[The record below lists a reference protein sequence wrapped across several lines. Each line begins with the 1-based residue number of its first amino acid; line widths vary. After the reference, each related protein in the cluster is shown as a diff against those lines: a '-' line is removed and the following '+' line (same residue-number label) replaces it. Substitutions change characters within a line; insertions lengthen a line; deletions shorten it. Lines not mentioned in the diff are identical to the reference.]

1 MRGRPER
8 GESVVPMYEPWGLPG
23 CNARPKSPNSSSAP
37 ASNHPPPRKEPA
49 GPAELRAPDVEA
61 ALTVLGR
68 GRFADPDPEAPQL
81 DLSDT
86 DLRRAYLSRA
96 DLRRARFDDTDL
108 RGVRLDGADLPGR

>member
-37 ASNHPPPRKEPA
+37 ASNHPPP
-49 GPAELRAPDVEA
+49 
-61 ALTVLGR
+61 VLGR

>member
-37 ASNHPPPRKEPA
+37 ASNHPPP
-49 GPAELRAPDVEA
+49 APDVEA